1 MIRRLL
7 ALLAFACLLP
17 AAHAQGTDKWVEG
30 HHYYAINPQLR
41 TSVPAGKVEVTEVFS
56 YGCPHCSN
64 FRPVI
69 KQLKAS
75 LPSTA
80 QLVFVPASFNPGES
94 WPLFQRAFC
103 TAQILGVADKGH
115 DAMFDAIWK
124 SGELAVVD
132 TNTGRLKS
140 PAPTIDDVASVY
152 NKATGVAADKFIEVS
167 KSFAVSVK
175 MKEDDTFVMHALVD
189 STPTIIV
196 NGKYRV
202 TMESAG
208 SADQMLQVIRYLVQ
222 KESGH

>member
-7 ALLAFACLLP
+7 ALFAFAVLLP
-17 AAHAQGTDKWVEG
+17 AAHAQGAARWVEG
-30 HHYYAINPQLR
+30 TNYYDINPQLR
-41 TSVPAGKVEVTEVFS
+41 TSVPAGKIEVTEVFS

-64 FRPVI
+64 FRPVM

-75 LPSTA
+75 LPPNA
-80 QLVFVPASFNPGES
+80 QITYVPASFNPSES
-94 WPLFQRAFC
+94 WPLFQRAYC

-115 DAMFDAIWK
+115 DAIFDAVWK

-132 TNTGRLKS
+132 MSTGRLKT
-140 PAPTIDDVASVY
+140 PAPTIEDVAQVY
-152 NKATGVAADKFIEVS
+152 HKVAGVPVDKFVNVS
-167 KSFAVSVK
+167 QSFAVGIK
-175 MKEDDTFVMHALVD
+175 MKEDDTFIMHALVD
-189 STPTIIV
+189 STPTIVV

-208 SADQMLQVIRYLVQ
+208 GADQVLQVVKYLVQ